1 MSTYDVHISVPPSD
15 HRSDTIQIIGSPKN
29 AAAAKTALLSIKDE
43 REAEKITKEL
53 KSYKVDVQVDP
64 EYHPKIIG
72 TRGAVISKIREK
84 YDVVINLPPKTGEPG
99 DDIITIVGFEDKA
112 NAARDEILSIVTK
125 FSEMVKEEFEIDNR
139 VHSRIIGARGKNV
152 RQIMQDFQVDIR
164 FPRDGNPNLVVVSG
178 SDPDKVYDAKDH
190 LLNLEEEYLQ
200 DVSETEYMQ
209 KFVREPNSDNKK
221 GGAKENQSNGFV
233 VKGAPWEQPPDT
245 QSNEEFPSFGNGVS
259 SASVKPV
266 GSAWGTRKHF

>member
-1 MSTYDVHISVPPSD
+1 
-15 HRSDTIQIIGSPKN
+15 
-29 AAAAKTALLSIKDE
+29 LLAIRDD
-43 REAEKITKEL
+43 REAEKRTKEL
-53 KSYKVDVQVDP
+53 KSYEVKVQVDP

-72 TRGAVISKIREK
+72 TRGAVISKIRDK
-84 YDVVINLPPKTGEPG
+84 FDVVIQLPPKTGEPG
-99 DDIITIVGFEDKA
+99 DDIITITGFEEQA

-178 SDPDKVYDAKDH
+178 SIPDRVYDAKDH

-209 KFVREPNSDNKK
+209 TFVRDPNLDNKK

-245 QSNEEFPSFGNGVS
+245 QSNEEFPSFLGNGVS
-259 SASVKPV
+259 SSASSTRPV
-266 GSAWGTRKHF
+266 SSAWGARKHF